1 MDQAIDQLLNIIANV
16 GVVGG
21 CAGLCSY
28 LPNQILSAG
37 CNMLCDVVGIEE
49 FVKLVDDADPDPIWI
64 CEELALCTINDNA
77 KANMTALTVS
87 PKSGQQGD
95 TFNVFVTLQVTN
107 AVGTGEIVFEVNPPQ
122 GDPFGDGGLVLNLA
136 PGLYRYQFQ
145 FQAEPSQDQPF
156 VAGGYQ
162 VIAAVC
168 EGSCGSTHS
177 HSFTLA
183 ERETGFQIT
192 SN

>member
-1 MDQAIDQLLNIIANV
+1 MSNLN
-16 GVVGG
+16 
-21 CAGLCSY
+21 CFHF
-28 LPNQILSAG
+28 NQIRSFQIL
-37 CNMLCDVVGIEE
+37 
-49 FVKLVDDADPDPIWI
+49 
-64 CEELALCTINDNA
+64 TID
-77 KANMTALTVS
+77 L
-87 PKSGQQGD
+87 
-95 TFNVFVTLQVTN
+95 
-107 AVGTGEIVFEVNPPQ
+107 
-122 GDPFGDGGLVLNLA
+122 GDGGLVLNLA